1 MSTINDTSKLRNKDG
16 DACTLDHG
24 DANTVTVHELRDDEL
39 QQVRGGVVNIERLDT
54 SITITDSGLL
64 SPGVINVLIE
74 SIVGSLALRAAVSA
88 RSM

>member
-16 DACTLDHG
+16 DACTL
-24 DANTVTVHELRDDEL
+24 
-39 QQVRGGVVNIERLDT
+39 
-54 SITITDSGLL
+54 SGLL

-74 SIVGSLALRAAVSA
+74 SIFGSLALRAAVSA